1 MLTQSFLYIGAGLL
15 PLRNLNRILSL
26 LLAAATILLTAG
38 SFGSP
43 VAGHNPS
50 NDAKARAHVVQRA
63 LDQLG
68 TKYVYGA
75 ESPKKGFDCSGLT
88 MWAYAGHGAT
98 LPHQSLMQYQL
109 GTTNGYKRIKN
120 RRDLKKGDIVAFK
133 TTSAKVGHV
142 GLYMGKGKF
151 VSAVPSAGG
160 VSIDSINDP
169 YYWGERFV
177 GATRV
182 KF

>member
-1 MLTQSFLYIGAGLL
+1 MHTQTLLYIGAT
-15 PLRNLNRILSL
+15 LRHVRAIKL
-26 LLAAATILLTAG
+26 LLSVAVSTALLFAAG
-38 SFGSP
+38 SIGAP
-43 VAGHNPS
+43 VDAHTVS
-50 NDAKARAHVVQRA
+50 NDSKARSHVVRRA
-63 LDQLG
+63 MSELG

-88 MWAYAGHGAT
+88 MWAFSGHGAS

-109 GTTNGYKRIKN
+109 GTKPGYKRIKSK
-120 RRDLKKGDIVAFK
+120 RDLKKGDIVAFK

-142 GLYMGKGKF
+142 GIYKGEGKF

-160 VSIDSINDP
+160 VSVDSVYDP
-169 YYWGERFV
+169 YYWGKRFV

>member
-1 MLTQSFLYIGAGLL
+1 MLTQSFLFIGAGLF
-15 PLRNLNRILSL
+15 PLRNLNRVPSVL
-26 LLAAATILLTAG
+26 LVAIAIMLATG

-43 VAGHNPS
+43 TTAHNVA
-50 NDAKARAHVVQRA
+50 NDSKARAHVVRRA
-63 LDQLG
+63 LGELG

-88 MWAYAGHGAT
+88 MWAYQGHGAS

-109 GTTNGYKRIKN
+109 GNDRGYKRIKS
-120 RRDLKKGDIVAFK
+120 RKDLKRGDIVAFK

-160 VSIDSINDP
+160 VSIDSVNDP
-169 YYWGERFV
+169 YYWGKRYV